1 MRKILFLLAI
11 LGAAAASAAKR
22 DGAARPNQLTA
33 AERKQGWQLL
43 FDGKTI
49 DQWRGYQKPDVAGLR
64 WQAEGDGCLGVP
76 AKDGRDTK
84 GALDM
89 VTRKQFQDFELTW
102 EWRISAG
109 GNSGLKYLV
118 LEDRPAALGHEYQ
131 MIDDDKHPDA
141 AKREG
146 RRRTG
151 ALYDVLPAPAAKPRP
166 VGEFNQ
172 SRLVVKGTQVDR
184 WLNGTHILSYQLG
197 SDTLRKAIADSKF
210 KDIPGFDQPKRA
222 HILLQDHGAGICFR
236 NVKVREL
243 EPGK

>member
-22 DGAARPNQLTA
+22 DSARPNQLTA

-64 WQAEGDGCLGVP
+64 WQAEADGCLGVP
-76 AKDGRDTK
+76 GKDGRDTK

-131 MIDDDKHPDA
+131 MIDDDQHPDA
-141 AKREG
+141 GKRDG

-151 ALYDVLPAPAAKPRP
+151 ALYDVLPAPAARPRP
-166 VGEFNQ
+166 VGELNQ

-184 WLNGTHILSYQLG
+184 WLNGTHILSYQLD

-210 KDIPGFDQPKRA
+210 KDIPGFDKPKRA

-236 NVKVREL
+236 NIKIREL
-243 EPGK
+243 EPGR